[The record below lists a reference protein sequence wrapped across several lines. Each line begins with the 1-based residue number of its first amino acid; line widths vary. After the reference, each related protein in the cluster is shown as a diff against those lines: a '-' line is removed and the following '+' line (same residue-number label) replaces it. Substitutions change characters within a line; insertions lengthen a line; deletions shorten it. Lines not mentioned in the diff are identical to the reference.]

1 MELRTGPDRKNL
13 YTAFCEQQG
22 NVPAFLH
29 PWWLDLDAGEENW
42 DVVLAEANGHIMGA
56 LPFCTTRM
64 KFFRGI
70 GMPPVAPYQGYH
82 IVYPPDQR
90 KGASK
95 ITWEQKTVQ
104 LLFSGLPDY
113 AFFYQHFPPE
123 ITNWIPLYWLGFKQ
137 TTRYSYLL
145 DNLGQTDEIFAGFE
159 KRARNTIRKA
169 EKKLVVAEET
179 NGDVLLDLTRLTY
192 QKQRLRPPYDLS
204 RLASLS
210 AAVINRKA
218 GKIYAA
224 KDDEGKPHAAAF
236 AVWDQGRAYYIIQ
249 SSDPA
254 FLTDGGAALLV
265 WHAIKD
271 ASANGLTVFDFT
283 GSMMPNVE
291 KYIRSFG
298 ALPVQRHYITK
309 ENSVLFYWLTRFK
322 SFLDDKKMMKV

>member
-29 PWWLDLDAGEENW
+29 PWWLDLDAGEESW

-113 AFFYQHFPPE
+113 A
-123 ITNWIPLYWLGFKQ
+123 LA
-137 TTRYSYLL
+137 
-145 DNLGQTDEIFAGFE
+145 NLC
-159 KRARNTIRKA
+159 
-169 EKKLVVAEET
+169 
-179 NGDVLLDLTRLTY
+179 DVSHIMAT
-192 QKQRLRPPYDLS
+192 
-204 RLASLS
+204 
-210 AAVINRKA
+210 
-218 GKIYAA
+218 
-224 KDDEGKPHAAAF
+224 AAAEQQYRQPRHI
-236 AVWDQGRAYYIIQ
+236 V
-249 SSDPA
+249 
-254 FLTDGGAALLV
+254 
-265 WHAIKD
+265 
-271 ASANGLTVFDFT
+271 
-283 GSMMPNVE
+283 
-291 KYIRSFG
+291 KY
-298 ALPVQRHYITK
+298 
-309 ENSVLFYWLTRFK
+309 
-322 SFLDDKKMMKV
+322 